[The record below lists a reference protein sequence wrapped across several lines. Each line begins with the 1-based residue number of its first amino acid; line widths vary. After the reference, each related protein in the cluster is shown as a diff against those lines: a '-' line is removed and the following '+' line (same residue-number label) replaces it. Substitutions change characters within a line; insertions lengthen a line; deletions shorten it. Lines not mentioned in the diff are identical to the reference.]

1 MCGKISR
8 EQRCRFH
15 SKEYQ
20 MEDIQMTRGRGIP
33 KKTIREST
41 KKDLES
47 T

>member
-1 MCGKISR
+1 MMMLSWMCGKIRR

-33 KKTIREST
+33 KK
-41 KKDLES
+41 L
-47 T
+47 